1 MVAIRLI
8 PFEEFQRVRNA
19 QMDKYK
25 KLAILADMN
34 RANTLAAVKR
44 AGSGHLGSSFSAMDI
59 ITWLYYEEMNT
70 LKVGFDSPER
80 DIYFSSKGHD
90 VPGLYATMYSLGIL
104 PEEKLLRLRR
114 LGGLDGHPDSNIP
127 GIEANSGSLGMGISK
142 GRGMAWAKKYLG
154 NAGRVYV
161 LTGDGEWQ
169 EGQNYEALH
178 SGVQQ
183 NIDHLTVIVD
193 NNKVQSDKLVQEIM
207 SLGDVEAKYR
217 AFGWHVQC
225 IDGHDY
231 RQIEQ
236 ALVEA
241 KKIKGK
247 PQIII
252 ADTFK
257 GRGISFM
264 EHPAALEA
272 GKGLYAWHSG
282 APDDEAFEKGY
293 AELTERINASLQDL
307 DLAPLNLKD
316 VTPEEK
322 RPLAAMLAG
331 EPLSQAAQERLSAKV
346 TDEYVAR
353 AYGQALVELAAR
365 REDIVVLDAD
375 LSSDCKVRDFENTY
389 PERFIENGIAE
400 QDMVSMAGGLAR
412 QGLLPVVNSFAS
424 FLASRANEQ
433 IYNNASE
440 KSKIIYAL
448 HYAGLIPAGPG
459 KSHQSLRD
467 ISLFAALPN
476 CTIIQPCNAEE
487 TRMAVEYSVEEA
499 HENVAL
505 RFIIGPSPRKIQLP
519 KDYKF
524 TFGKGVSLT
533 EGRDALLFA
542 YGPVMLHEALLC
554 SELLAERGFGL
565 KILNMP
571 WLNRF
576 DQAWLAELISS
587 YSTVFV
593 LEDHAGV
600 GGLGDHLLN
609 VFMEMD
615 MLKDRRVVKFAV
627 EGFPVCG
634 TPAEAL
640 TFHRLDG
647 MSLAK
652 RVMEYCG

>member
-1 MVAIRLI
+1 MVAIKLI
-8 PFEEFQRVRNA
+8 PFEEFRRVRNT

-59 ITWLYYEEMNT
+59 VTWLYYEEMNT
-70 LKVGFDSPER
+70 LRVGFDSPER

-90 VPGLYATMYSLGIL
+90 VPGLYATMHSLGVL
-104 PEEKLLRLRR
+104 PEERLLRLRR
-114 LGGLDGHPDSNIP
+114 LGGLDGHPDLNIP

-142 GRGMAWAKKYLG
+142 GRGMAWAKKHFG
-154 NAGRVYV
+154 NGGRVYV

-178 SGVQQ
+178 SAVQQ
-183 NIDHLTVIVD
+183 KIDHLTVIVD

-207 SLGDVEAKYR
+207 SLGDTEAKYR
-217 AFGWHVQC
+217 TFGWHVQC

-231 RQIEQ
+231 HQIEQ
-236 ALVEA
+236 AFAEA
-241 KKIKGK
+241 KKVKGK

-252 ADTFK
+252 ADTLK
-257 GRGISFM
+257 GRGVSFM
-264 EHPAALEA
+264 EHPAALET
-272 GKGLYAWHSG
+272 GKGLYPWHSG
-282 APDDEAFEKGY
+282 APDDESFEKGY

-307 DLAPLNLKD
+307 GLAPLKLKD
-316 VTPEEK
+316 VAPEEK

-346 TDEYVAR
+346 TDEYVAI

-424 FLASRANEQ
+424 FLGSRANEQ

-440 KSKIIYAL
+440 QSKIIYAL

-476 CTIIQPCNAEE
+476 CTIIQPCNATE

-505 RFIIGPSPRKIQLP
+505 RFIIGPSPRKLQLP

-533 EGRDALLFA
+533 EGRDALMFA

-576 DQAWLAELISS
+576 DQAWLAELMQL
-587 YSTVFV
+587 YTTLFV
-593 LEDHAGV
+593 LEDHAGI

-609 VFMEMD
+609 VFMEMN
-615 MLKDRRVVKFAV
+615 MLKDRQVVKFAV
-627 EGFPVCG
+627 EGFPACG

-640 TFHRLDG
+640 AFHRLDG